1 MGDQPGAMARDTMFF
16 EYWRGARSVLNGRY
30 QGRGGVRVM
39 AVPSRWRAG
48 LLAVLILLSG
58 CGRESGGVTP
68 QAGAQMPSVAL
79 TRLAGGES
87 TSTDAFLGR
96 PLVVNFWA
104 TWCQPCRDE
113 MPSLERLS
121 RRLASRGIQV
131 IGVTVDND
139 RYLATEFVRSHGLTF
154 PVYAD
159 GEKKQFQSSLR
170 VVSLPETV
178 LVTARGVIAARIV
191 GARDWDSIESN
202 RQLERA
208 LDEQHA
214 ARR

>member
-1 MGDQPGAMARDTMFF
+1 
-16 EYWRGARSVLNGRY
+16 
-30 QGRGGVRVM
+30 
-39 AVPSRWRAG
+39 
-48 LLAVLILLSG
+48 
-58 CGRESGGVTP
+58 
-68 QAGAQMPSVAL
+68 MPSVAL
-79 TRLAGGES
+79 TRLAGGDS

-121 RRLASRGIQV
+121 HRLASRGVQV

-139 RYLATEFVRSHGLTF
+139 RYLATEFIRSYGLTF
-154 PVYAD
+154 PVYTD
-159 GEKKQFQSSLR
+159 GEKKQLQSALR
-170 VVSLPETV
+170 VGSLPETV

-191 GARDWDSIESN
+191 GARDWDSTESN

-208 LDEQHA
+208 LDEQLA
-214 ARR
+214 VRR

>member
-1 MGDQPGAMARDTMFF
+1 
-16 EYWRGARSVLNGRY
+16 
-30 QGRGGVRVM
+30 M
-39 AVPSRWRAG
+39 AVPSSWRAG
-48 LLAVLILLSG
+48 LLALVILLSG
-58 CGRESGGVTP
+58 CGRESSGVTP
-68 QAGAQMPSVAL
+68 QIGARMPSVAL
-79 TRLAGGES
+79 TRLAGGDS

-121 RRLASRGIQV
+121 HRLASRGVQV

-139 RYLATEFVRSHGLTF
+139 RYLATEFIRSYGLTF
-154 PVYAD
+154 PVYTD
-159 GEKKQFQSSLR
+159 GEKKQLQSALR
-170 VVSLPETV
+170 VGSLPETV

-191 GARDWDSIESN
+191 GARDWDSTESN

-208 LDEQHA
+208 LDEQLA
-214 ARR
+214 VRR